1 MKLFICVSVSYKT
14 MLDHYSEYPCPD
26 DKTCIEE
33 IKNIIRRHYKNNI
46 IIDDNLSNLIQET
59 LDEQKPLGSLTGWYV
74 FSQQSVFEKTIA
86 KIKNNTDCKIK
97 NH

>member
-1 MKLFICVSVSYKT
+1 